1 MKCKVVKCSGVRSLM
16 PARKMRVEI
25 FDSEGNKYSI
35 SFEGNVTRDKA
46 LRILDI
52 VELLGGLPIGEN
64 NNFNVQ
70 TFESSKYNKVL
81 SVIQKHFPVSW
92 FSSRDIQN
100 AYENEFKE
108 PISLSTVATYL
119 SRMVN
124 KGLLVKTGNLNR
136 IRYRAAPKLQNVLL
150 K

>member
-1 MKCKVVKCSGVRSLM
+1 M
-16 PARKMRVEI
+16 PAKKMRVEI
-25 FDSEGNKYSI
+25 FDGEGNKYTI

-52 VELLGGLPIGEN
+52 VELLGGLSVGETN
-64 NNFNVQ
+64 NLNFQ
-70 TFESSKYNKVL
+70 KFENSKYNKVL
-81 SVIQKHFPVSW
+81 SLIQKYFPVSW

-108 PISLSTVATYL
+108 PIGLSTVATYL

-124 KGLLVKTGNLNR
+124 KGLIIKTGNLNR
-136 IRYRAAPKLQNVLL
+136 IKYRAAPKLQNVLL

>member
-1 MKCKVVKCSGVRSLM
+1 MKCSGDSSLM
-16 PARKMRVEI
+16 PAKKMRVEI
-25 FDSEGNKYSI
+25 FDGEGNKYSI

-52 VELLGGLPIGEN
+52 VELLGGLSIGETN
-64 NNFNVQ
+64 NLNFQN
-70 TFESSKYNKVL
+70 FENSKYNKVL
-81 SVIQKHFPVSW
+81 SLIQKYFPVSW

-108 PISLSTVATYL
+108 PIGLSTVATYL

-124 KGLLVKTGNLNR
+124 KGLIIKTGNLNR
-136 IRYRAAPKLQNVLL
+136 IKYRAAPKLQNVLL

>member
-1 MKCKVVKCSGVRSLM
+1 M

-25 FDSEGNKYSI
+25 FDSEGNKYCI

-52 VELLGGLPIGEN
+52 VELLGGLSIGETN
-64 NNFNVQ
+64 NLNFQ
-70 TFESSKYNKVL
+70 TIENSKYNKVL
-81 SVIQKHFPVSW
+81 SLIQKHFPISW

-100 AYENEFKE
+100 AYETEFKE
-108 PISLSTVATYL
+108 PIGLSTVSTYL

-124 KGLLVKTGNLNR
+124 KGLLLKTGNLNR
-136 IRYRAAPKLQNVLL
+136 IKYKTAPKLQNVLL